1 MTLCTRERHAPV
13 IASPYPSPDC
23 GQSRPILQDQQQGE
37 TEMIRTLLVAATA
50 TIAILAGQPAFAAP
64 VEITFWHSLAKKG
77 TEAVNEIVGKFNASQ
92 GDYKVKAEY
101 TGNYDDTT
109 TKLQAAIPAGQAPD
123 LMMLEVTRYGLF
135 ADSGVLEPL
144 DPYLQKEGAEF
155 LSQYQTFALEGPKY
169 LGKSYVLPFNVS
181 TPVMYYNKDAF
192 KAAGLDPNA
201 PPKTWDELRA
211 MSTKLTVRQG
221 SDVKQWGVIGLGQF
235 VRWAF
240 VAQAGGEWVDPK
252 DNSVLMDS
260 KASIGAYTYM
270 ADLIRKDKVSPE
282 SAAIDEKLGA
292 QYFTS
297 GQAAINFDSTGGFGA
312 FRSAVKFDLGVAP
325 LPCGVKCAAP
335 IGGATIGIN
344 SASDDAH
351 KKGAWAFLK
360 FISQPEINAITFVQ
374 TGYLP
379 IMKKTADVESAR
391 KAIAEEPGYSV
402 AIKQLDVAF
411 VRSRPP
417 AMPAIRAK
425 EPAVW
430 EAIVLGKTGEQQALK
445 TFAAEMRTMLATSGN

>member
-1 MTLCTRERHAPV
+1 MTFKSFLIGASAA
-13 IASPYPSPDC
+13 IA
-23 GQSRPILQDQQQGE
+23 L
-37 TEMIRTLLVAATA
+37 
-50 TIAILAGQPAFAAP
+50 LAGQAAQAQP
-64 VEITFWHSLAKKG
+64 VDVTFWHSLSNNG
-77 TEAVNEIVGKFNASQ
+77 TDAVNEIVEKFNASQ
-92 GDYKVKAEY
+92 SDYKVTAEF

-109 TKLQAAIPAGQAPD
+109 TKLQAALPAGTGPD

-144 DPYLQKEGAEF
+144 DPYLEKEGPAF
-155 LSQYQTFALEGPKY
+155 IDQYQSFALEGPKY

-181 TPVMYYNKDAF
+181 TPVMFYNKDYF
-192 KAAGLDPNA
+192 RAAGLDPEN
-201 PPKTWDELRA
+201 PPKTWDALLEA
-211 MSTKLTVRQG
+211 AQKLTIRNG
-221 SDVKQWGVIGLGQF
+221 AETKQWGVTGLGQF

-260 KASIGAYTYM
+260 EPTVRAYGFM
-270 ADLIRKDKVSPE
+270 ADLVRKYKVSPE
-282 SAAIDEKLGA
+282 PTAVDEKLNN

-297 GQAAINFDSTGGFGA
+297 GQSAIGFASTGDFGQLRKA
-312 FRSAVKFDLGVAP
+312 AKFELGVAA
-325 LPCGVKCAAP
+325 LPCDAKCAAP

-344 SASDDAH
+344 AASDEAH
-351 KKGAWAFLK
+351 KAGAWAFLK
-360 FISQPEINAITFVQ
+360 FISNPEINAITFVE

-379 IMKKTADVESAR
+379 IMKGTAEVPMAKE
-391 KAIAEEPGYSV
+391 AIAKEPGYSV

-425 EPAVW
+425 EPSVW
-430 EAIVLGKTGEQQALK
+430 QSIVLGQAPEDAALK
-445 TFAAEMRTMLATSGN
+445 TFAGEMRGMLTQ